1 MGKHV
6 FAHAS
11 SCSTGKR
18 MFAHVAG
25 LRCALEKL
33 FLVSDNSEAQLRKMH
48 FFFGKRSEF
57 RGKVT
62 CPKGES
68 TGFIGTQRNSI
79 GISKA
84 VP

>member
-1 MGKHV
+1 MYKV
-6 FAHAS
+6 TNLDVTCAQ
-11 SCSTGKR
+11 CVD
-18 MFAHVAG
+18 M
-25 LRCALEKL
+25 CALEKL
-33 FLVSDNSEAQLRKMH
+33 FLVSDNSEAQLRKIH
-48 FFFGKRSEF
+48 FFFGKLPEF

-68 TGFIGTQRNSI
+68 AGFIRAQRNSI

>member
-1 MGKHV
+1 M
-6 FAHAS
+6 
-11 SCSTGKR
+11 
-18 MFAHVAG
+18 
-25 LRCALEKL
+25 CALEKL
-33 FLVSDNSEAQLRKMH
+33 FMVSEAQLLKTH

-68 TGFIGTQRNSI
+68 AGIIKTQQKSI

>member
-1 MGKHV
+1 VPWKVIHLDVTCAQFVDM
-6 FAHAS
+6 
-11 SCSTGKR
+11 
-18 MFAHVAG
+18 
-25 LRCALEKL
+25 CALEKL

-68 TGFIGTQRNSI
+68 AGFIGTQRNSI